1 MFLAYSKTLFKS
13 IVGSSSRSEALG
25 NNIGWIHL
33 LQLKRKENSKV
44 PIVFSWTTD
53 IKLIC

>member
-1 MFLAYSKTLFKS
+1 MFLAYFKTLFKS
-13 IVGSSSRSEALG
+13 IVGSSSRSDALG